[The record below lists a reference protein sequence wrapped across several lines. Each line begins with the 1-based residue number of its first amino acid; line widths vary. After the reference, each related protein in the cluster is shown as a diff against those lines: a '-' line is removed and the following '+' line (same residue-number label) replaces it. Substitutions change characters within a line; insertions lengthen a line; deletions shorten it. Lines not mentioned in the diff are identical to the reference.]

1 MAPRGAQDG
10 RKTEKQHRPN
20 IKEGWRRIPRPILN
34 ENVANMEPS
43 WHENPAQI
51 NAYVDNLE
59 DQNKFEKAMKDKRK
73 LTTVRRAERPG
84 A

>member
-1 MAPRGAQDG
+1 MPRRA
-10 RKTEKQHRPN
+10 KTRP
-20 IKEGWRRIPRPILN
+20 RRPKMHQEAEN
-34 ENVANMEPS
+34 EANMEPS